1 MAETTIKSTS
11 LDFNAI
17 KNNLKTFLAS
27 KEEFADYNF
36 EGSGLSNILDVLAY
50 NTHYNGLT
58 ANFVLNESF
67 LTTAQLRGS
76 VVSLAESIGYI
87 PHSKKASSA
96 TVSLTLNLEG
106 VANRP
111 ANIQLPAGTKFN
123 TFVDNVSY
131 VFQTIE
137 AVTANDDNGIY
148 RFNCCAS
155 GSNQIRIYEGLNT
168 SKTFIVGP
176 YSETSVYVIPDL
188 QMDTSTA
195 IVKVFSSPTTSE
207 FTTYTNIVEATNI
220 DEQSTLYVLREA
232 PNGYYELSF
241 GNGTT
246 FGLSP
251 EPGNKIEVE
260 YLRAIGAAAD
270 GARFFEPQNTVSVN
284 NVEYDLIVTTISPSS
299 GGSEKEGIES
309 VRRNAPYQYAAQN
322 RMVTALDYSSLALR
336 SYSPFIED
344 IQSWGG
350 QDNLE
355 PEFGVVFMSIK
366 FKDGVSAQ
374 TQQIVKSGIQNLAAD
389 LSVITFD
396 LKFADPIVT
405 YIEVGVYF
413 QFNSDLTTFTVGRVQ
428 QDVSDVISNYF
439 EENVGG
445 FNQSFRRSNLLTQVD
460 EISPAVLSSRAE
472 VRMQQRFAPVLSTLE
487 SYSLKFPVPISAT
500 DAETP
505 VITSTTFRYP
515 GVSSSCILTNK
526 LGTNTL
532 QVVAQN
538 SSRDVIV
545 DDAGSFNS
553 GNGTVSIVGFAPSS
567 IDDGSSTIKLK
578 AVPANASAISPTLN
592 NVLEFDEDQS
602 FALGVLVES
611 L

>member
-87 PHSKKASSA
+87 PHSKKASTAVINLS
-96 TVSLTLNLEG
+96 LNLSG

-111 ANIQLPAGTKFN
+111 PTIQLPAGTKFN
-123 TFVDNVSY
+123 TTIDNTSY

-137 AVTANDDNGIY
+137 AVTANDDDGIY
-148 RFNCCAS
+148 RFNCCES

-176 YSETSVYVIPDL
+176 YSENSVYVIPDV
-188 QMDTSTA
+188 QIDTSTA
-195 IVKVFSSPTTSE
+195 IVKVYSSATTSE
-207 FTTYTNIVEATNI
+207 FTTYTSILDATNI
-220 DEQSTLYVLREA
+220 NDQSTLYVLRES

-246 FGLSP
+246 FGIAP
-251 EPGNKIEVE
+251 EPGNKVEVE
-260 YLRAIGAAAD
+260 YIRASGAQAD
-270 GARFFEPQNTVSVN
+270 GARFFDPQSTVTVN
-284 NVEYDLIVTTISPSS
+284 NVEYELITTTVSPSS
-299 GGSEKEGIES
+299 GGSEKESLES
-309 VRRNAPYQYAAQN
+309 VRRNAPYLYAAQN

-336 SYSPFIED
+336 SHSPFIQD

-350 QDNLE
+350 QDNPE
-355 PEFGVVFMSIK
+355 PEFGTVFMSIK
-366 FKDGVSAQ
+366 FKEGVSEQ
-374 TQQIVKSGIQNLAAD
+374 TQQIVKSDIQNLSED
-389 LSVITFD
+389 LSVITFG
-396 LKFADPIVT
+396 LKFAEPIVT
-405 YIEVGVYF
+405 YIEVGTYF
-413 QFNSDLTTFTVGRVQ
+413 QFNPDLTTFTIGRVQ
-428 QDVSDVISNYF
+428 QDVTEAIANYF
-439 EENVGG
+439 QENVGG
-445 FNQSFRRSNLLTQVD
+445 FNQSFRRSNLLTRVD

-472 VRMQQRFAPVLSTLE
+472 VKMQQRFTPVLSTLE

-500 DAETP
+500 DTETA

-515 GVSSSCILTNK
+515 GVSSSCIITNK

-545 DDAGSFNS
+545 DDVGSFNS
-553 GNGTVSIVGFAPSS
+553 GNGTVDIVGFAPSS
-567 IDDGSSTIKLK
+567 VDGGSSVIKLK
-578 AVPANASAISPTLN
+578 VVPSNSSAVIPSLN
-592 NVLEFDEDQS
+592 NVLEFDEDAS
-602 FALGVLVES
+602 FAIGVLVDS